1 MGYEKKDTYLLVIL
15 PSVLNDCNDDS
26 LVKVLAE

>member
-15 PSVLNDCNDDS
+15 QSVLDDCNDDS